1 MNLVFGA
8 LFVGVI
14 LAFATYL
21 LMSSVDYS
29 IDMEFTDKEKEQVNN
44 DFKEG
49 LRNVG
54 RKD

>member
-1 MNLVFGA
+1 MNYLFGG
-8 LFVGVI
+8 LFVGIV
-14 LAFATYL
+14 LAFATYM
-21 LMSSVDYS
+21 LMSTMDYN

>member
-1 MNLVFGA
+1 MNYLFGG
-8 LFVGVI
+8 LFVGIV

-21 LMSSVDYS
+21 LMSTADYS
-29 IDMEFTDKEKEQVNN
+29 IDMSFTDKEKEQVNN